1 MERTTIMD
9 YQKAQTLMEQVME
22 FVYDYVNDYPDTFAA
37 DPETIEQA
45 YNKVKNG

>member
-1 MERTTIMD
+1 MERKTIMD

-22 FVYDYVNDYPDTFAA
+22 FVYDYLNDYPDTFEA
-37 DPETIEQA
+37 DSETIEQA